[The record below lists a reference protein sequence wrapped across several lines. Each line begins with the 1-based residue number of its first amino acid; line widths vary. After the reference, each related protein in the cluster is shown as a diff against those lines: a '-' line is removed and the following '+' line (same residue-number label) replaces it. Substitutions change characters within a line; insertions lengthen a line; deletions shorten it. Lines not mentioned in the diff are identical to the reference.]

1 MRFGLPSAGR
11 GLGGRDARLGLPR
24 GVPGIAARACAG
36 AVKRWGLVA
45 APFANE
51 QFCGSGHK
59 KNEPMGVFK
68 KIVVFDLDPKK
79 TAKMARWPHLCP
91 RISTIRPAT
100 GPQEGE
106 QATGPGVARAWR
118 GLLPFPPGYC
128 PWPARCS
135 PVVRC
140 ALPTYQRSGAWAAR
154 GCEISAP
161 DDGFFCFFL
170 LHPRQPLR
178 TQATYYGCVCRSPGG
193 TTKLQPP
200 QRPIGGGSTS
210 T

>member
-59 KNEPMGVFK
+59 KNEPMGGG
-68 KIVVFDLDPKK
+68 
-79 TAKMARWPHLCP
+79 TGHWPGHG
-91 RISTIRPAT
+91 A
-100 GPQEGE
+100 
-106 QATGPGVARAWR
+106 GVARAVSHSWVGVVRAWR
-118 GLLPFPPGYC
+118 GHVLFPPGYC

-140 ALPTYQRSGAWAAR
+140 ALPTCQRSGAWAAR

-161 DDGFFCFFL
+161 DDGFFCFFCRIQGSHSAHKL
-170 LHPRQPLR
+170 PTMVVSAVPPGERQSCNPPRGRLGGDR
-178 TQATYYGCVCRSPGG
+178 QAQV
-193 TTKLQPP
+193 
-200 QRPIGGGSTS
+200 
-210 T
+210 